1 MALSLD
7 DVLATVNKQRAASG
21 ADTTSDRIFVPSP
34 SGGDGGSWQANP
46 NKALPS
52 LSYTDYIRD
61 FGKLTGRNQFDSV
74 DWSGGGLPSM
84 RQPALSQDQIYHN
97 PQQTMQQALDAY
109 NAKSMDIDPKW
120 INYLSRAQDYF
131 EAEGKFEPGS
141 TLANQNTLSS
151 AIKQW
156 GHDDTLSGL
165 DKFMNF
171 AIPAVVLSG
180 LTMGFGAALG
190 GTAAATGTATGTA
203 TGAVAG
209 ATTGAATGGM
219 FVGTNS
225 VIGLHGFGS
234 ALADAVANGAVQGAT
249 MSAVTGGD
257 PLKGALSGAIGGGV
271 GVSLPDNGAIVNAGI
286 SGAVKGG
293 VNAALYGGDILKGA
307 VAGGASGAGGAA
319 ASGMING
326 PASIKG
332 AAGGAVAGG
341 IGALVNGGDVGSAM
355 LKGGVTGGV
364 SGAGKDLGLDP
375 VTSGVIGNFAGSA
388 MNGGVAP
395 ITGVNQTN
403 YQTQKPGS
411 NGLTFGFAPAIPLQY
426 QQVTRKDMN
435 WGNQNG

>member
-1 MALSLD
+1 MALLD
-7 DVLATVNKQRAASG
+7 DVLTNINKQKTATG
-21 ADTTSDRIFVPSP
+21 KDTTSDRVWVKDQD
-34 SGGDGGSWQANP
+34 GGGSWQANP
-46 NKALPS
+46 NKLLSS

-61 FGKLTGRNQFDSV
+61 FGKLTGRNQFANTS
-74 DWSGGGLPSM
+74 WSDGGLPSM
-84 RQPALSQDQIYHN
+84 QTPVLSQDQIYHN

-109 NAKSMDIDPKW
+109 NAKSTDIDPKW

-156 GHDDTLSGL
+156 GHDDILSGL
-165 DKFMNF
+165 DKFMNS
-171 AIPAVVLSG
+171 AIPAVVLG
-180 LTMGFGAALG
+180 ALTMGFGAALG
-190 GTAAATGTATGTA
+190 GAAAATGTATGTA